1 MQPDDFGVAAL
12 PSGMSI
18 VVYLAVWAVLLFVGY
33 WVIRLAVRHGVM
45 DANRRAGS
53 GEVGR
58 SFSGR
63 AIRGD

>member
-1 MQPDDFGVAAL
+1 
-12 PSGMSI
+12 MSI

-45 DANRRAGS
+45 DANRRAES